1 MQIGRQLMGFFAKV
15 ILSFWVRKAMIT
27 KRKSNRRKK

>member
-15 ILSFWVRKAMIT
+15 ILFFCERKAMIA
-27 KRKSNRRKK
+27 KRKK